1 MQVQQRIVQFILVF
15 AFKLSHGALVLQL
28 VGLQLTTQHFDL
40 SSVVYD
46 FFLKPFDNGFLLL

>member
-46 FFLKPFDNGFLLL
+46 FFL